1 MDAPSRTFKAI
12 IQDAGS
18 GGAYVSVPFDAEQVF
33 GKKRV
38 KVVATIDGEAYRGSL
53 VRMGGPRH
61 ILPVLK
67 SIREKIGKGYGDEV
81 EVTVAEDAEPRVV
94 HVPDDLQ
101 QALAGDPEAAA
112 FFQRLSY
119 THQREYVG
127 WIVEAKREE
136 TRRARIERALEMLR
150 QGKRAR

>member
-1 MDAPSRTFKAI
+1 MEAPSRTFKAI
-12 IQDAGS
+12 IQDAGG
-18 GGAYVSVPFDAEQVF
+18 GGAYVAVPFDVEQVF

-38 KVVATIDGEAYRGSL
+38 KVVVTIDGEPYRGSL
-53 VRMGGPRH
+53 VRMGEPCH

-81 EVTVAEDAEPRVV
+81 EVTVVEDAEPRAVQ
-94 HVPDDLQ
+94 VPDDLK

-112 FFQRLSY
+112 FFAALSY
-119 THQREYVG
+119 THQKEYVG

-136 TRRARIERALEMLR
+136 TRRARIQRTLEMLR